1 MMRTIDYCAIGI
13 QVSWMLIEL
22 IIFIKMRSP
31 KGTSKSKDFTVV
43 YLLTYISI
51 YIGINVGISIKSS
64 NILGLYSDSFLFPL
78 IGIFVIILGI
88 SIRLTAINSLKTAF
102 TVNLAISENQKLI
115 QNGLYKKIRHPAYL
129 GGLLSI
135 WGIGICYGNIISV
148 VLVGLPYTVFILFR
162 IKKEEK
168 MLIEKYSNEYL
179 EMQKRTKKLIP
190 FIY

>member
-168 MLIEKYSNEYL
+168 MI
-179 EMQKRTKKLIP
+179 I
-190 FIY
+190 